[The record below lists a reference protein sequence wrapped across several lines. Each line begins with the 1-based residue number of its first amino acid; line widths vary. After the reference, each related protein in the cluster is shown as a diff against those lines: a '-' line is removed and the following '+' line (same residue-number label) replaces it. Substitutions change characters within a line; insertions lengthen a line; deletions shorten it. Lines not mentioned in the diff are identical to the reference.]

1 LKIRFITEQLASGRN
16 YLIDLIQPTNL
27 SHILLAVE
35 KNQNICKMRI
45 CIQVAKEDASTSG
58 GYKFITIHQQMY
70 TESTW
75 I

>member
-1 LKIRFITEQLASGRN
+1 
-16 YLIDLIQPTNL
+16 
-27 SHILLAVE
+27 
-35 KNQNICKMRI
+35 MRI